1 MKYLLKGL
9 AALLLVSSLGTGTAL
24 ADQEKLLT
32 STRYDSEYPVIEY
45 SGPAHANRVWKLQEQ
60 LNSGKLKLE
69 WEPEFGYLRSLLKA
83 LDIDV
88 DSQVLVFSRT
98 SLQIEHI
105 SPQTPRAIYFN
116 DDTYVGYVQN
126 SRLIELAVIDSQ
138 KGPVFYGLEN
148 STDYPPEFNR
158 EGGRCLTCHDTY
170 AMGGGGVPR
179 VMVLSSPVDDPSDD
193 RNITAGSDVDD
204 RTPFGLR
211 WGGWYV
217 TGNTG
222 KRTHLGNLPLIED
235 RAGKKLRELRST
247 SHNRANLDG
256 YFDTSKYLSDQSD
269 VVALTVLEHQTSL
282 HNLVTRVDY
291 KVRTVMSRE
300 ATSTGSGDSATPTAM
315 IRNWED
321 LTSNDRSQLV
331 NMMEPLVR
339 ALFLQGAAPFE
350 DRMTSSSGF
359 AERFSKLGP
368 RDSRD
373 RSLRELDLQTRLFKY
388 PMSFEI
394 YSEHF
399 DALPRYAL
407 DYIYGRIA
415 EILQGRDT
423 SGISASLSAADR
435 QALTEIL
442 IDTKPA
448 LAPLLRGK

>member
-9 AALLLVSSLGTGTAL
+9 PVLVLVSLMGGGTAE

-32 STRYDSEYPVIEY
+32 STRYDAEYPVIAY
-45 SGPAHANRVWKLQEQ
+45 SGPARANRVWRLQQQ

-69 WEPEFGYLRSLLKA
+69 WEPKFGYLRSLLKA
-83 LDIDV
+83 LEIDV

-105 SPQTPRAIYFN
+105 SPQTPRAVYFN

-126 SRLIELAVIDSQ
+126 SRLIELAVVDSE

-148 STDYPPEFNR
+148 ATDYPPEFNR

-179 VMVLSSPVDDPSDD
+179 VMVLSSPVDDAADD
-193 RNITAGSDVDD
+193 RGITAGSEVDD

-222 KRTHLGNLPLIED
+222 SRTHLGNLPLIED
-235 RAGKKLRELRST
+235 RSGQKLRELRST
-247 SHNRANLDG
+247 SHNRAQLDD
-256 YFDTSKYLSDQSD
+256 YFDTGKYLSNHSD

-282 HNLVTRVDY
+282 HNLVTRIDY
-291 KVRTVMSRE
+291 KVRTVMSRDTP
-300 ATSTGSGDSATPTAM
+300 ASGTANTANAPNA
-315 IRNWED
+315 IRSWED
-321 LTSNDRSQLV
+321 LTSRDRSQLV

-339 ALFLQGAAPFE
+339 ALFMQDAAPFE
-350 DRMTSSSGF
+350 DCMASSSGF

-368 RDSRD
+368 HDSRG
-373 RSLRELDLQTRLFKY
+373 RSLRELDLKTRLFKY
-388 PMSFEI
+388 PLSFEI

-399 DALPRYAL
+399 DALPEYAL
-407 DYIYGRIA
+407 DYVYGRIA
-415 EILQGRDT
+415 EILKGRDKT
-423 SGISASLSAADR
+423 GISASMSAAER
-435 QALTEIL
+435 QAITEIL

-448 LAPLLRGK
+448 LAPLLRGG